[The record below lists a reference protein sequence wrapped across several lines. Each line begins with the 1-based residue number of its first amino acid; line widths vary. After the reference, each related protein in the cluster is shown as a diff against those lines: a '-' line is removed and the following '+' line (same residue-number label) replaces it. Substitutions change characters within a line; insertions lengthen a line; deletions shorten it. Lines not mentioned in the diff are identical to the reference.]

1 MAEPAGAQR
10 GLKTGGLGAWAT
22 RHFQSLFFTLGRL
35 YRSPLSTGMTV
46 AVLGIALA
54 LPAGLQILVANT
66 RALAGDWESA
76 ARISVFLQ
84 QDTRPA
90 AATALA
96 EKLRSRHDVAALEY
110 ITADQALAEF
120 RSLSGFGDVLD
131 ALDANPLP
139 AVLII
144 TPADPA
150 AAAVTALAAEL
161 EKLPEADRVQLDT
174 QWLKRLHAILDI
186 VRRSILVLAVLFA
199 IAVIVIISN
208 TIRLDIQNHRAEIE
222 VQKLVG
228 ATDAF
233 IRRPFLYSGFWYGL
247 LGGVTAWLLAVV
259 ALWLLS
265 GPVRTL
271 AGLYGSRFVLE
282 GLGLNGSLLLLGVG
296 SVLGWLGSW
305 VAVSRH
311 LGEIEPS

>member
-35 YRSPLSTGMTV
+35 YRNPLSTSMTV

-66 RALAGDWESA
+66 RALAGDWEGA

-84 QDTRPA
+84 QNTRPA
-90 AATALA
+90 DAKALA
-96 EKLRSRHDVAALEY
+96 DKLRARPDVAALDY

-120 RSLSGFGDVLD
+120 RQFSGFGDVLD
-131 ALDANPLP
+131 TLDENPLP
-139 AVLII
+139 AVLVIMP
-144 TPADPA
+144 TDPA
-150 AAAVTALAAEL
+150 AAAVTTLAAEL

-174 QWLKRLHAILDI
+174 QWLKRLQAILDI
-186 VRRSILVLAVLFA
+186 VRRAIFVLAVLFA

-247 LGGVTAWLLAVV
+247 LGGITAWLLSVLS
-259 ALWLLS
+259 LWLLS
-265 GPVRTL
+265 GPVRAL
-271 AGLYGSRFVLE
+271 AGLYGSQFALE
-282 GLGLNGSLLLLGVG
+282 GLGVNGSLLLLGTG
-296 SVLGWLGSW
+296 SLLGWLGSW
-305 VAVSRH
+305 VAVGRH

>member
-1 MAEPAGAQR
+1 MADPAGAQR
-10 GLKTGGLGAWAT
+10 GLKTGGLRTWAT

-35 YRSPLSTGMTV
+35 YRSPLSTSMTV

-66 RALAGDWESA
+66 RALAGDWEGA

-84 QDTRPA
+84 QDTRPEA
-90 AATALA
+90 AAALA
-96 EKLRSRHDVAALEY
+96 EKLRARSDVANLEY
-110 ITADQALAEF
+110 ITAEQALAEF
-120 RSLSGFGDVLD
+120 RSLSGFGEILD
-131 ALDANPLP
+131 TLDENPLP
-139 AVLII
+139 AVLVI

-150 AAAVTALAAEL
+150 TAAVTTLASEL
-161 EKLPEADRVQLDT
+161 EKLPDADRVQLDT

-186 VRRSILVLAVLFA
+186 VRRAILVLAVLFA
-199 IAVIVIISN
+199 VAVIVIISN

-247 LGGVTAWLLAVV
+247 LGGVTAWLLSVV
-259 ALWLLS
+259 SLWLLS

-271 AGLYGSRFVLE
+271 AGLYGSQFALD
-282 GLGLNGSLLLLGVG
+282 GLGLNGSLLLLGAG
-296 SVLGWLGSW
+296 SLLGWLGSW

>member
-10 GLKTGGLGAWAT
+10 GLKTGGLSAWAT

-35 YRSPLSTGMTV
+35 YRSPLSTSMTV

-66 RALAGDWESA
+66 RALAGDWEGA

-84 QDTRPA
+84 QDTSPA
-90 AATALA
+90 AAATLA
-96 EKLRSRHDVAALEY
+96 EKLRKHPGVAELKH
-110 ITADQALAEF
+110 ITPDQALAEF
-120 RSLSGFGDVLD
+120 RQLSGFGDVLD
-131 ALDANPLP
+131 TLDENPLP
-139 AVLII
+139 AVLVI

-150 AAAVTALAAEL
+150 ATAVTALAAEL

-186 VRRSILVLAVLFA
+186 VRRAIFVLAVLFA
-199 IAVIVIISN
+199 VAVIVIISN

-247 LGGVTAWLLAVV
+247 LGGITAWLLSVLS
-259 ALWLLS
+259 LWLLS

-271 AGLYGSRFVLE
+271 AGLYGSQFALD
-282 GLGLNGSLLLLGVG
+282 GLGLDGSLLLLGAG
-296 SVLGWLGSW
+296 SLLGWLGSW